1 MALPSDPLLSQQWHL
16 GNSVAGLLDLNVRK
30 VWNPGEGPGYTGAG
44 IRVFVIDD
52 GFDYL
57 HSDLSPN
64 YRTDL
69 DFDYADATTDPFGLS
84 TDAHG
89 TAVTGII
96 GAAANGTGAVGVA
109 YGATLVGY
117 RVDGFITNTWLDHI
131 GDAITSAAASAAGGD
146 VINISQGIANDL
158 SSEFRNGYN
167 AAMFTDIETAIGSA
181 VDGGR
186 GGLGTVIVKSAG
198 NSRGASI
205 GATDDYDVNADDW
218 TNDTRQVVVAAVD
231 QDGFVSSYSSYGAA
245 VLVSGFG
252 TPGEVVTTD
261 RRGSAGYTNG
271 NFTTTFNGTSSAAP
285 MVSGVVA
292 LMLDANDD
300 LGWRDVQNIL
310 ASSARHVGSTIG
322 SVHSGSE
329 FFDWG
334 WNSASTW
341 NGGGMHFSNDYGY
354 GLVDAL
360 AAVRMSETW
369 LYGTNDAQKSAN
381 QVATFMDLVNS
392 SQLIPDGNSVGS
404 TFSGTT
410 SFNDIVERVT
420 VTMTFS
426 TTFLADMEVYLTSPD
441 GTTSQLIADQASGGD
456 FNGTWT
462 FESQAF
468 RGERSFGN
476 WSVKVVDDTG
486 GDTLTITD
494 LVIRTWGDDATDD
507 RYIYTDNYSDYDGV
521 SGHVRNVVDSNGG
534 SSDVVNASAVTT
546 ASVIRLNGNAG
557 RIDGVSTIFTNIEN
571 AVGGDGKDTIVGSA
585 GVNKLFGMRGADEI
599 TGGGGND
606 EIQGGIGFDTIRGG
620 VGADKINGGGGTD
633 TATYADAGAMVVV
646 HLDNTGSNQGE
657 STGDT
662 FNLIENLT
670 GSAFGDKLFGDTND
684 NRISGGNG
692 NDLIVGGDGVDTLLG
707 GANTDTFQFGSH
719 ETGKTK
725 ASADIIMDFSR
736 SQSDKIDLHLIDAK
750 QGASGNN
757 AFTFIGDRN
766 FHNVAGELRTDRSG
780 GDTFIYGDMNGDG
793 NADMII
799 RLDDSIVLRG
809 GDFIL

>member
-1 MALPSDPLLSQQWHL
+1 MALPTDPLLGQQWHL
-16 GNSVAGLLDLNVRK
+16 GNSGAGLLDLNVRK
-30 VWNPGEGPGYTGAG
+30 VWKPGEGFNYTGEG
-44 IRVFVIDD
+44 VRVFVIDD

-69 DFDYADATTDPFGLS
+69 DYDFADGTSDPFGGAS
-84 TDAHG
+84 DSHG

-131 GDAITSAAASAAGGD
+131 GDAITSAGSSGGD

-158 SSEFRNGYN
+158 NSEFRNGYN

-181 VDGGR
+181 VDSGR
-186 GGLGTVIVKSAG
+186 GNLGTIIVKSAG
-198 NSRGASI
+198 NSRGASL
-205 GATDDYDVNADDW
+205 GASDDYDVNADDW

-261 RRGSAGYTNG
+261 RRGSAGYTGG

-322 SVHSGSE
+322 SSHSGSE

-334 WNSASTW
+334 WNQSSTW

-360 AAVRMSETW
+360 AAVRLAETW
-369 LYGTNDAQKSAN
+369 NMGNNDVQKSSN
-381 QVATFMDLVNS
+381 ELTNTMDLVNS
-392 SQLIPDGNSVGS
+392 SQVIPDNNSVGT
-404 TFSGTT
+404 TFSGTAT
-410 SFNDIVERVT
+410 FDDIVERVT
-420 VTMTFS
+420 VKMTFS
-426 TTFLADMEVYLTSPD
+426 TTFLADMEVYLISPD
-441 GTTSQLIADQASGGD
+441 GTTSQLIADQASSGD

-468 RGERSFGN
+468 RGERAQGT
-476 WSVKVVDDTG
+476 WSVKVVDDSP
-486 GDTLTITD
+486 GDTLTVTD
-494 LVIRTWGDDATDD
+494 LVVKTLGDNATND
-507 RYIYTDNYSDYDGV
+507 RYIYTNEYSDYDGV
-521 SGHVRNVVDSNGG
+521 SGHVRNVFDTNGG
-534 SSDVVNASAVTT
+534 TADSVNAAAVST
-546 ASVIRLNGNAG
+546 ASDIRLNGTSG
-557 RIDGVSTIFTNIEN
+557 KIDGVLTTFSNIEN
-571 AVGGDGKDTIVGSA
+571 AIGGDGKDMIIGSS
-585 GVNKLFGMRGADEI
+585 GDNKLFGMRGSDTI
-599 TGGGGND
+599 KGGGGND
-606 EIQGGIGFDTIRGG
+606 EIAGNTGFDTLSGG
-620 VGADKINGGGGTD
+620 LGADKLNGGGGLD
-633 TATYADAGAMVVV
+633 TASYAQASALVVV
-646 HLDNTGSNQGE
+646 HLDNTGTNQGE
-657 STGDT
+657 AAGDT
-662 FNLIENLT
+662 LGLIENLI
-670 GSAFGDKLFGDTND
+670 GSAFADKLFGDTNK
-684 NRISGGNG
+684 NRITGGNG
-692 NDLIVGGDGVDTLLG
+692 NDLIVGGAGIDTLLG
-707 GANTDTFQFGSH
+707 GANKDTFQFSSH
-719 ETGKTK
+719 DTDKFK
-725 ASADIIMDFSR
+725 ASADTILDFSR
-736 SQSDKIDLHLIDAK
+736 AQSDRIDLHLIDAK
-750 QGASGNN
+750 QGAAGNN

-766 FHNVAGELRTDRSG
+766 FHHVAGELRTDRSG

-793 NADMII
+793 NTDMII

-809 GDFIL
+809 SDFIL